1 MSEAAVVPL
10 SLAGHVLMRDHRS
23 GRIVLDQEN
32 LVVNAMYELLIRG
45 LTAED
50 NVARVHAVLSSGLPI
65 TKGLRTL
72 GSPLLNVPVEAGGD
86 AAPVKSVD
94 QRGLRSICT
103 WTALL
108 RPTGSVTYDSL
119 GLVSKTGLLCAATSF
134 IPITLSLNDIISV
147 QWTIALR
154 GS

>member
-1 MSEAAVVPL
+1 MPEADAVMTN
-10 SLAGHVLMRDHRS
+10 LAGHVVMRDERN
-23 GRIVLDQEN
+23 GRNILDQEN
-32 LVVNAMYELLIRG
+32 MVVDAMFELLIRG

-50 NVARVHAVLSSGLPI
+50 NVSRIHAVLANGVPI
-65 TKGLRTL
+65 TRGLRTL
-72 GSPLLNVPVEAGGD
+72 GSPLLNVPVETGGD
-86 AAPVKSVD
+86 TAPVKSVD

-119 GLVSKTGLLCAATSF
+119 GLVSKTGLLCAATAF
-134 IPITLSLNDIISV
+134 QPITIGLGDIISV
-147 QWTIALR
+147 QWTISLR